1 MGYKFL
7 FYSAS
12 GRSFFFFFFWSRY
25 DDFMYVVCVPVHIQ
39 WMLYDIRIM
48 DGQMS
53 KKNIRDEW
61 NTLKAGKILFANP

>member
-1 MGYKFL
+1 
-7 FYSAS
+7 
-12 GRSFFFFFFWSRY
+12 
-25 DDFMYVVCVPVHIQ
+25 MYVVCVPVHIQ